1 MKSIRV
7 AGVVIA
13 AGIALTACSQPVEA
27 GAAAV
32 VGQDRISSSA
42 LNQEVRAYTAALE
55 RAKINPAQL
64 GVPVNQY
71 VLQRM
76 VTESRFR
83 QLVAKYNVAI
93 SETEVDTAL
102 KNPGQMQTPEMNLL
116 AKGLDPAD
124 PRAFIRSELGVY
136 KIIDQ
141 LGGPNNQQAMQKVQ
155 QEFGAIK
162 VSFNPRY
169 GAYDGQNQTFVDT
182 GRFGK
187 LTSVQQQQPQQ
198 APQG

>member
-7 AGVVIA
+7 AGVAIA

-42 LNQEVRAYTAALE
+42 LNQEVRAYSAALE
-55 RAKINPAQL
+55 RAKINPSQL
-64 GVPVNQY
+64 GVPLNQF

-76 VTESRFR
+76 VTEARFQ
-83 QLVAKYNVAI
+83 QLSAKYQVAI
-93 SETEVDTAL
+93 SEAEVDTAL

-124 PRAFIRSELGVY
+124 PRGFIRAELGVY

-141 LGGPNNQQAMQKVQ
+141 LGGANNQQAMQKI
-155 QEFGAIK
+155 QEEFNSIRVA
-162 VSFNPRY
+162 FNPRY
-169 GAYDGQNQTFVDT
+169 GTYDGQQQTFVDT

-187 LTSVQQQQPQQ
+187 LTSVQQQPQQ
-198 APQG
+198 PPQG